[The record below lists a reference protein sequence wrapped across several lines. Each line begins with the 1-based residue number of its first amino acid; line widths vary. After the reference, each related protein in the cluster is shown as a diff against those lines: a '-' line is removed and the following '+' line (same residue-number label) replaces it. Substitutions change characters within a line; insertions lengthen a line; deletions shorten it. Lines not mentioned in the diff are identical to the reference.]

1 MVYKISHTGNGNGP
15 MRRVALIYDA
25 RHAYDCQVMIGVARY
40 VQENPSFNVY
50 LERDALKDQKLPR
63 FADWKGDG
71 VIANFDHPRIAA
83 AVSASELPAVGFGSG
98 YGWRASSVPYFFT
111 NNQAIAQMAAD
122 HFLIRGF
129 RNFAFC
135 GYVANAINGWSQE
148 REHAFIR
155 CLKARGHSCDVYRDH
170 FKTTRHWG
178 AEQQSIGEWLLSLP
192 KPVALMAANDTRG
205 QQVLEAC
212 RAFGLIVPEQI
223 AVMGVNNDEMLCQLS
238 SPPLTSI
245 VQGTE
250 KIGYEAAA
258 LLDQMMS
265 GQKPRRQRFT
275 VNPVKVVTRYS
286 TDLLAIQDNL
296 VSRAMMFVSA
306 NATKGIKVSDV
317 THALATSR
325 SGLEA
330 RFYKI
335 LGFSIHAA
343 IRKTQM
349 DRVRSLISD
358 TALPL
363 KQIAA
368 NSGFRS
374 VQHMTTLFR
383 KSFAQS
389 PARYRL
395 SLQRDETLP
404 TKPLTAAS
412 RPQANGRVP
421 HNPPSR

>member
-1 MVYKISHTGNGNGP
+1 

-40 VQENPSFNVY
+40 VQENPDFNVY
-50 LERDALKDQKLPR
+50 LERDALKDQRLPR
-63 FADWKGDG
+63 LSDWKGDG

-83 AVSASELPAVGFGSG
+83 AVSASKLPAVGFGSG
-98 YGWRASSVPYFFT
+98 YGWRASAVPYFFT

-122 HFLIRGF
+122 HFLTRGF
-129 RNFAFC
+129 RNFAYC
-135 GYVANAINGWSQE
+135 GYIANPINGWSQE
-148 REHAFIR
+148 REHAFTR
-155 CLKARGHSCDVYRDH
+155 CLKARGHSCNVYRDH
-170 FKTTRHWG
+170 FKTSRHWG
-178 AEQQSIGEWLLSLP
+178 AEQRSIGEWLLSLP

-205 QQVLEAC
+205 QQVLETC
-212 RAFGLIVPEQI
+212 RVFGLIVPEQV

-250 KIGYEAAA
+250 KMGYEAAA
-258 LLDQMMS
+258 LLDQMMR
-265 GQKPRRQRFT
+265 GEKPRRQRFT

-286 TDLLAIQDNL
+286 TDLLAVPDNL

-306 NATKGIKVSDV
+306 NALKGIKVSDV

-330 RFYKI
+330 RFYKV

-343 IRKTQM
+343 IRRTQM

-358 TALPL
+358 STTPL

-368 NSGFRS
+368 STGFRS
-374 VQHMTTLFR
+374 VQHMTTLFK
-383 KSFAQS
+383 KSFALS
-389 PARYRL
+389 PAKYRL
-395 SLQRDETLP
+395 SLQRDEKLLA
-404 TKPLTAAS
+404 KPPTAAS
-412 RPQANGRVP
+412 RPRANDKVLRNPASRRVVP
-421 HNPPSR
+421 AQV

>member
-1 MVYKISHTGNGNGP
+1 

-25 RHAYDCQVMIGVARY
+25 RHSYDCQVMIGVARY
-40 VQENPSFNVY
+40 IQENPGFNVY
-50 LERDALKDQKLPR
+50 LERDALKDQKLPP
-63 FADWKGDG
+63 FSEWKVDG

-83 AVSASELPAVGFGSG
+83 AVSASKLPAVGFGSG
-98 YGWRASSVPYFFT
+98 YGWKASSVPYFFT

-135 GYVANAINGWSQE
+135 GYVTNPINGWSHE
-148 REHAFIR
+148 RERAFTR
-155 CLKARGHSCDVYRDH
+155 YLKARGRSCRVYRDH
-170 FKTTRHWG
+170 FKTPRHWG
-178 AEQQSIGEWLLSLP
+178 AEQQSVGEWLLSLP
-192 KPVALMAANDTRG
+192 KPVALMAANDSRG
-205 QQVLEAC
+205 HQVLDAC
-212 RAFGLIVPEQI
+212 RTFALVVPEQV

-238 SPPLTSI
+238 SPPLSSI

-250 KIGYEAAA
+250 KMGYEAAA
-258 LLDQMMS
+258 LLDQMMG

-275 VNPVKVVTRYS
+275 VNPVRVVTRYS
-286 TDLLAIQDNL
+286 TDLLAVQDDV

-306 NATKGIKVSDV
+306 NAMKGIKVSDV
-317 THALATSR
+317 THALAISR

-330 RFYKI
+330 RFCRV

-343 IRKTQM
+343 IRRTQM

-358 TALPL
+358 TTLPL

-374 VQHMTTLFR
+374 VQHMTTLFK

-389 PARYRL
+389 PAKYRV
-395 SLQRDETLP
+395 SLRRDETLTNP
-404 TKPLTAAS
+404 FTTATRLRA
-412 RPQANGRVP
+412 RGTVP
-421 HNPPSR
+421 HNRASRRAAPAPA